1 MKIGIIAGEASGDL
15 LAAGLIEAIKARH
28 PEAQFE
34 GIAGPAMIKAGCRAF
49 HPAEKL
55 AVMGF
60 EALLHYRELK
70 GIQDQM
76 VQHFSANPPDLFIG
90 VDAPDFNLTVERKL
104 KEQGIKAVHYVSPS
118 VWAWRQYRV
127 KKIARS
133 VDLILTLFPFEAEFY
148 KQHQVPVTFVGH
160 PLADMIPLKVDQAA
174 TRQGLGIGTDETVIA
189 LLPGSRLSEINRL
202 SALLLQAAVLIEQQH
217 PGVRFV
223 VPMASPKVRERFE
236 QLYAEQGAR
245 PALTLVD
252 GRSREVMAAADVV
265 VLASGTATLEAL
277 LLKRPMVVTYKLSA
291 LGYMLV
297 KLLLK
302 SRYVSLPNVLA
313 GHEVVKELLQSAAT
327 AENIAAEVVKLL
339 NDRASAAA
347 ISQLFDEIHQT
358 LRRDASNS
366 AATAVLTLIQKTNQE
381 VSQ

>member
-15 LAAGLIEAIKARH
+15 LGAGLIEAIKARH
-28 PEAQFE
+28 PDVKFE
-34 GIAGPAMIKAGCRAF
+34 GIAGPAMIKAGCCAF

-60 EALLHYRELK
+60 EALVHYRELK
-70 GIQDQM
+70 GIQNQM
-76 VQHFSANPPDLFIG
+76 VEHFSQNPPDLFIG
-90 VDAPDFNLTVERKL
+90 IDAPDFNLTIERKL
-104 KEQGIKAVHYVSPS
+104 KNQGIKAVHYVSPS
-118 VWAWRQYRV
+118 VWAWRQYRI

-133 VDLILTLFPFEAEFY
+133 VDMVLTLFPFEAEFY
-148 KQHQVPVTFVGH
+148 KKHQVPVTFVGH
-160 PLADMIPLKVDQAA
+160 PLADMIPLKVDQTAM
-174 TRQGLGIGTDETVIA
+174 RQGLGIGIDEVVVA

-202 SALLLQAAVLIEQQH
+202 TELLLDSAALIKQQH
-217 PGVRFV
+217 PAVRFV

-236 QLYAEQGAR
+236 QIYAEQGNS

-277 LLKRPMVVTYKLSA
+277 LVKRPMVVTYKLSA
-291 LGYMLV
+291 LGYLLV

-302 SRYVSLPNVLA
+302 SPFVALPNVLA
-313 GHEVVKELLQSAAT
+313 GREVVKELLQAEATAANIATEVIKLLEDKVNAAT
-327 AENIAAEVVKLL
+327 
-339 NDRASAAA
+339 

-366 AATAVLTLIQKTNQE
+366 AATAVLGLIQKTTQE
-381 VSQ
+381 ITR

>member
-1 MKIGIIAGEASGDL
+1 MRIGIIAGEASGDL
-15 LAAGLIEAIKARH
+15 LAAGLIDAIKARH
-28 PEAQFE
+28 PEAEFE

-60 EALLHYRELK
+60 EALAHYRELK

-90 VDAPDFNLTVERKL
+90 VDAPDFNLTIERKL

-133 VDLILTLFPFEAEFY
+133 VDMILTLFPFEAEFY

-160 PLADMIPLKVDQAA
+160 PLADMIPLKVDQPA
-174 TRQGLGIGTDETVIA
+174 TRQVLGINTSETVVA

-202 SALLLQAAVLIEQQH
+202 AELLLNSAALIAQQY

-223 VPMASPKVRERFE
+223 APMATPKVRERFE
-236 QLYAEQGAR
+236 QIYAEQGSR
-245 PALTLVD
+245 PPVTLVD
-252 GRSREVMAAADVV
+252 GRAREVMAAADVV

-277 LLKRPMVVTYKLSA
+277 LVKRPMVVTYKLSA
-291 LGYMLV
+291 PGYMLV

-313 GHEVVKELLQSAAT
+313 GREVVKELLQSAAT
-327 AENIAAEVVKLL
+327 PQNIAAEVVKLL
-339 NDRASAAA
+339 QDKASAAR

-366 AATAVLTLIQKTNQE
+366 AAAAVLSLIENVNQE
-381 VSQ
+381 ISR

>member
-70 GIQDQM
+70 AIQDQM

-245 PALTLVD
+245 PELTLID